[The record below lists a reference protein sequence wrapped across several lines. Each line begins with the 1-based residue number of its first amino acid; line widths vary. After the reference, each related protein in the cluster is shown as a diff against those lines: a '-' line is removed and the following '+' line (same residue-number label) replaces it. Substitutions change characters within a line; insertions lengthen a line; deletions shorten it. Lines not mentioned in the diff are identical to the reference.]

1 MEKNHGGY
9 DKVGFVMRDLYN
21 FFARYKKKRFKGRD
35 ADLVVNHLMAQQEQD
50 PYFFF
55 RYSIDEKGRLRN
67 LFWADSQ
74 S

>member
-9 DKVGFVMRDLYN
+9 DQVGFVMRDLYN
-21 FFARYKKKRFKGRD
+21 FFARYMKRIKGWD

-50 PYFFF
+50 PDFFF
-55 RYSIDEKGRLRN
+55 RYSIDEKCRLRN